1 MLPGLRII
9 PLGPLRP
16 PPQIKTPS
24 RGQSTLVQRAAEEG
38 ACWGCGREWV
48 IYSEQVY
55 YFAHCV

>member
-1 MLPGLRII
+1 MLPGLRIT

-38 ACWGCGREWV
+38 ACWDRCSEWV
-48 IYSEQVY
+48 IHREQVS